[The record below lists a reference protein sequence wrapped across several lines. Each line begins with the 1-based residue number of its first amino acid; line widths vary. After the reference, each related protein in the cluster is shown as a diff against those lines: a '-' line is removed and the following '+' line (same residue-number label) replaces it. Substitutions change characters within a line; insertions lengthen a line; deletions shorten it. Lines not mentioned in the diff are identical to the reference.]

1 MCVEILLLVAFS
13 GVCGGGWV
21 GGWGGAFFLRMSCC
35 FFVLSAGL
43 CFDLVLLGFW
53 RVSKNGI
60 LVLLGM
66 F

>member
-1 MCVEILLLVAFS
+1 MEIFFLLAFS
-13 GVCGGGWV
+13 GVGGEDLFSLGECV
-21 GGWGGAFFLRMSCC
+21 T